1 MTEAVTGAVLE
12 LATETLA
19 SLDQEVEE
27 GEGEAEQRETLKE
40 VEKQEI
46 APAAGRVS
54 HYSNVETQ
62 INVENLYLSLDTGSQ
77 PQLLDDKYHYYFN
90 PQINRILSNFLH
102 DKNTTNNS
110 PMLLKLR
117 TDL

>member
-1 MTEAVTGAVLE
+1 MTGAVLE

-27 GEGEAEQRETLKE
+27 GEGEAEQRETLKK
-40 VEKQEI
+40 VEKQEMVG
-46 APAAGRVS
+46 AAGRVS
-54 HYSNVETQ
+54 HYGNVETQ
-62 INVENLYLSLDTGSQ
+62 INVENLYLSLDTGYQ

-90 PQINRILSNFLH
+90 PQFGKINRILSNFLH

>member
-27 GEGEAEQRETLKE
+27 GEAEQRETLKK

-62 INVENLYLSLDTGSQ
+62 INVENLYLSLDTGS
-77 PQLLDDKYHYYFN
+77 LDDKYHYYFN
-90 PQINRILSNFLH
+90 PQFGKINRILSNFLH

>member
-1 MTEAVTGAVLE
+1 MTGAVLE

-27 GEGEAEQRETLKE
+27 GEGEAEQRETLRK

-54 HYSNVETQ
+54 HYGNVETQ
-62 INVENLYLSLDTGSQ
+62 INVENLYLSLDTGYQ

-90 PQINRILSNFLH
+90 PQFGNINRILSNFLH

>member
-1 MTEAVTGAVLE
+1 MTGAVLE

-27 GEGEAEQRETLKE
+27 GEGKAEQRETLKK
-40 VEKQEI
+40 VEKQEMVG
-46 APAAGRVS
+46 AAARVS

-62 INVENLYLSLDTGSQ
+62 INVENLYLSLDTGYQ

-90 PQINRILSNFLH
+90 PQFGKINRILSNFLH

>member
-1 MTEAVTGAVLE
+1 MLE

-19 SLDQEVEE
+19 TLDQEVEE
-27 GEGEAEQRETLKE
+27 GETLKK
-40 VEKQEI
+40 VEKQEDI

-54 HYSNVETQ
+54 HYSSVETQ

-77 PQLLDDKYHYYFN
+77 PQLLDDEYHYYFN
-90 PQINRILSNFLH
+90 PQFGKINRILSNFLH
-102 DKNTTNNS
+102 NKNTSNNS
-110 PMLLKLR
+110 PMLLKLK

>member
-1 MTEAVTGAVLE
+1 MTGAVLE

-19 SLDQEVEE
+19 TLDQEVEE
-27 GEGEAEQRETLKE
+27 GEKVEQRETLKK

-46 APAAGRVS
+46 AAAAGRVS
-54 HYSNVETQ
+54 HYSSVETQ

-77 PQLLDDKYHYYFN
+77 PQLLDDEYHYYFN
-90 PQINRILSNFLH
+90 PQLGKINRILSNFLH
-102 DKNTTNNS
+102 NKNTSNNS
-110 PMLLKLR
+110 PMLLKLK